1 MILLQKYDIRSGD
14 IFAVDV
20 FEKLNELNVELND
33 IAGKKIV

>member
-1 MILLQKYDIRSGD
+1 MILLQKQDIKRRY
-14 IFAVDV
+14 IFAIDV

>member
-1 MILLQKYDIRSGD
+1 MILLQKQDIKRRY

-33 IAGKKIV
+33 IAGKEIV